1 MPIYTYRCKECGVE
15 FDQHQNF
22 SDLPLTKCPECG
34 KKSLRKVFTPTGI
47 IFKGK
52 GWYATDNR
60 SPSGAVNIKKEKTES
75 STDKPVSDAPP
86 GGASKKKASESKSGS
101 ASGES
106 KP

>member
-1 MPIYTYRCKECGVE
+1 MPIYTYRCAECGVE

-22 SDLPLTKCPECG
+22 SDSPLVKCPECG
-34 KKSLRKVFTPTGI
+34 KKSLRKVFSPTGI

-60 SPSGAVNIKKEKTES
+60 SPSGAVQIKKEKTEGSKETPS
-75 STDKPVSDAPP
+75 SDSPASPP
-86 GGASKKKASESKSGS
+86 KKETASESKSGS

-106 KP
+106 KS

>member
-1 MPIYTYRCKECGVE
+1 MPIYTYRCTQCGVE

-22 SDLPLTKCPECG
+22 SDAPLTKCPECG

-60 SPSGAVNIKKEKTES
+60 SPSGGVNIKKEKTEG
-75 STDKPVSDAPP
+75 STEKPASD
-86 GGASKKKASESKSGS
+86 S
-101 ASGES
+101 ASGAASEKKTPES
-106 KP
+106 KTKTASDTSQ